1 LTTSMATV
9 RAFEPSRTF
18 RTLTRVGNVVM
29 RPLIRSRM
37 GTHMHGLAVISS
49 TGRRTGRRYAVPV
62 GYQEMDER
70 GLIMT
75 AAGWKANLR
84 EGADV
89 EVVHDGRTRPMRAQL
104 VEDADE
110 VADVYVALLQ
120 RLGLK
125 KATQIGLRISGDHV
139 PTHDELAH
147 AVDGKR
153 AVIKLSPR

>member
-1 LTTSMATV
+1 MTTTMTTV

-18 RTLTRVGNVVM
+18 RTLTRVGNLVM

-37 GTHMHGLAVISS
+37 GRRLHELAVISF
-49 TGRRTGRRYAVPV
+49 TGRRSGARYAVPV
-62 GYQEMDER
+62 GYQEMDGQ

-84 EGADV
+84 GGADV
-89 EVVHDGRTRPMRAQL
+89 EVVHDGRTQPMRADL
-104 VEDADE
+104 IEDADE

-120 RLGLK
+120 RFGLK
-125 KATQIGLRISGDHV
+125 KATQIGLRISGDRV

-147 AVDGKR
+147 AVDARR

>member
-1 LTTSMATV
+1 MTPTMNTV

-18 RTLTRVGNVVM
+18 NTLTRVGNVVM

-37 GTHMHGLAVISS
+37 GAHMHDLAVISF
-49 TGRRTGRRYAVPV
+49 TGRKTGRRYAVPV
-62 GYQEMDER
+62 GYQELDGQ
-70 GLIMT
+70 GLILT

-84 EGADV
+84 GGADV
-89 EVVHDGRTRPMRAQL
+89 EVVHDGRTQPMRADL
-104 VEDADE
+104 IEDADE

-120 RLGLK
+120 RLGRK
-125 KATQIGLRISGDHV
+125 KATQIGLRISGDHM

-153 AVIKLSPR
+153 AVIKLGPR